1 MLGDLRLNGRI
12 NFLPV
17 RRMLIGLLALG
28 VAGAI
33 IVCGEGRPFFLSP
46 PIATA
51 QAVRFQEAAQQ
62 VYQRLPSFPLENQ
75 YISKRTKK
83 AATENTLARRLILYH
98 TYVKG
103 RSPIYRFDWKITL
116 ADYLGLN
123 DYLAE
128 SAYPGADQLRTNP
141 MKSDRAVLKR
151 LSRSQRNA
159 LVQSL
164 VDIYTGNRTSILS
177 PESPSTPPASSSP
190 GSQSQP
196 PLVPLPKPGD
206 AQLLMP
212 RK

>member
-1 MLGDLRLNGRI
+1 MGRKFAPI
-12 NFLPV
+12 
-17 RRMLIGLLALG
+17 RRVLFGLLALG
-28 VAGAI
+28 VAVAI
-33 IVCGEGRPFFLSP
+33 IVGSQEQPISLTP

-51 QAVRFQEAAQQ
+51 QAVRFQDAAEQF
-62 VYQRLPSFPLENQ
+62 YQRLPDFPLENQ
-75 YISKRTKK
+75 YISKQTKK
-83 AATENTLARRLILYH
+83 PATENTLARRLILYH

-123 DYLAE
+123 DYLVE
-128 SAYPGADQLRTNP
+128 SVYPGADQLRTNP
-141 MKSDRAVLKR
+141 MKSDRAILSR

-159 LVQSL
+159 LVQAL
-164 VDIYTGNRTSILS
+164 VDIYTGNRTPQVLS
-177 PESPSTPPASSSP
+177 PDPSSNPATSTSGARP
-190 GSQSQP
+190 QT